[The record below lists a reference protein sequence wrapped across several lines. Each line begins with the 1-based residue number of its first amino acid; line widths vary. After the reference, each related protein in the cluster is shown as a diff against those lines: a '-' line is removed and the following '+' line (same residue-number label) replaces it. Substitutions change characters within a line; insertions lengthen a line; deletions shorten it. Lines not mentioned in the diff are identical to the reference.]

1 MVETVQVGFRDCE
14 AKHNVKVPSVSAE
27 VDFGELDGISEN
39 MMIGF
44 PTLAEWGMNL
54 DSDADGNVW
63 VEFRKLGVTMLAE
76 QFGAGAS
83 H

>member
-1 MVETVQVGFRDCE
+1 MRLSTVLIILACNEESKEPTEVVEQME
-14 AKHNVKVPSVSAE
+14 PS
-27 VDFGELDGISEN
+27 SEEPCSPDVYY
-39 MMIGF
+39 M
-44 PTLAEWGMNL
+44 

-76 QFGAGAS
+76 RFGVPAG